1 MERKKSFLRLCS
13 FILSTLYPRSFH
25 CSILFHPLTRTAPS
39 ELRPRHMCI
48 SAWTSLE
55 KCWKALNSWPT
66 PSSRSLLPIG
76 LTRMLHDM
84 WANMRGNYC
93 RSGGDGG
100 SPPRLGT
107 QFGPVNVP
115 DKPPVNTAPIVLVVL
130 VNSYEPT
137 YGFVCHFFV
146 DLRDK
151 QKIGIA
157 VFRSGP

>member
-1 MERKKSFLRLCS
+1 
-13 FILSTLYPRSFH
+13 
-25 CSILFHPLTRTAPS
+25 
-39 ELRPRHMCI
+39 
-48 SAWTSLE
+48 
-55 KCWKALNSWPT
+55 
-66 PSSRSLLPIG
+66 
-76 LTRMLHDM
+76 MLHDM

-107 QFGPVNVP
+107 QFGSVNVP
-115 DKPPVNTAPIVLVVL
+115 DKPPVNTASIILVVP